1 MELSAKLL
9 DLAVLLAAFWGLL
22 KWTISRELKN
32 IYATI
37 DREFRGVNQTLK
49 RVEDQGNAN
58 TSELRDMHGRVSVLE
73 ATRPG
78 VNRSNLGRR
87 KGDRC
92 SAQDCPFE
100 VDSTDGD

>member
-1 MELSAKLL
+1 MELSGKLL
-9 DLAVLLAAFWGLL
+9 DLVVLLGAFWGLL

-78 VNRSNLGRR
+78 LGRR
-87 KGDRC
+87 RTDRC
-92 SAQDCPFE
+92 PSPDCPYE
-100 VDSTDGD
+100 PLPGGGD

>member
-1 MELSAKLL
+1 MEFPGKLL
-9 DLAVLLAAFWGLL
+9 DLVVLLGAFWGLL

-32 IYATI
+32 IYTTI
-37 DREFRGVNQTLK
+37 DREFTNVNQTLK

-92 SAQDCPFE
+92 SAVDCPLE
-100 VDSTDGD
+100 DGLIDGG

>member
-1 MELSAKLL
+1 MESKLV
-9 DLAVLLAAFWGLL
+9 DFAVLLAAFWALL

-73 ATRPG
+73 ATRGDITRPG
-78 VNRSNLGRR
+78 LGRR
-87 KGDRC
+87 RSDRC
-92 SAQDCPFE
+92 PSPECPYE
-100 VDSTDGD
+100 DSTPERG